1 MRGVNLRR
9 RAAGGGCGISEPASA
24 YTKAAPFFIAS
35 GLDDDEDEGGGAHG
49 GGARG
54 QTNRPSRGARGA
66 SRRGGN
72 RRTPRPLGRA
82 VCSASVTR
90 ERNPRARIGG
100 FTLKP
105 RPQGRRSRRG
115 RPGRGERREK
125 KCGGAGEE
133 RRRRADPG
141 HGIARTTGGNP
152 RRDPRGDCGRSRAR
166 SPRRT
171 RRARALAIRSSGEEA
186 RGTVPEAG
194 ASRS

>member
-1 MRGVNLRR
+1 MRGFNLRR

-24 YTKAAPFFIAS
+24 YTKAAPFFTAS

-105 RPQGRRSRRG
+105 VPQGRATRPRRG
-115 RPGRGERREK
+115 EGK

-133 RRRRADPG
+133 RRRRANPG
-141 HGIARTTGGNP
+141 HGIARATGGNP
-152 RRDPRGDCGRSRAR
+152 PRDPRGDRARSRAR

-194 ASRS
+194 ASRRS